1 MRTEKLFLT
10 IFVTV
15 ILVTVNC
22 LRYRDTSEINKFGAV
37 GLIVL
42 AMAAGVYLSSLV
54 SGATTFGRKL
64 IGILLLTILFGAR
77 STFPRGGAVCL

>member
-64 IGILLLTILFGAR
+64 IRILLLTILFGAR